1 MKIRAGFMMRKIAD
15 VQVIV
20 PVGESDIDFNGIIM
34 LNDTAAFL
42 FGQLQS
48 DTSRETLLERLLNE
62 YDVDEQTARADID
75 AFCCQLEGA
84 NLIA

>member
-1 MKIRAGFMMRKIAD
+1 MRIKKGFIMRKIAD

-20 PVGESDIDFNGIIM
+20 PVGESDIDFNGIIT

-42 FGQLQS
+42 FEQLQS
-48 DTSRETLLERLLNE
+48 DTSKDALLERLLEE
-62 YDVDEQTARADID
+62 YDVDEQTARTDID
-75 AFCCQLEGA
+75 TFCSQLEEA